1 MEATENC
8 IVCQKSVGY
17 CMRGVRVFMASAV
30 YLKHGECCM
39 KVGKSTEFTGC
50 WSTPPSPDTD
60 AKEFCR

>member
-17 CMRGVRVFMASAV
+17 CMRGVRVSMASAV
-30 YLKHGECCM
+30 YLKHGECFM
-39 KVGKSTEFTGC
+39 NVSKSTEFTRC
-50 WSTPPSPDTD
+50 WSTRPSNDND